1 MIKIITFLM
10 ICSLSLLAIDITSI
24 IETID
29 KMNTSTKI
37 SKKIEYDLYDP
48 FASAK
53 PILNK
58 KENTLDKTGGILSP
72 IILQTILN
80 NRAFIDGKWYNEG
93 DKVREYNIETIN
105 SDSVVL
111 RKKMKK
117 TTLKLKMIESILR
130 MKEQEE

>member
-29 KMNTSTKI
+29 KMNSSTKI

-58 KENTLDKTGGILSP
+58 KENTLDKTNDIFSP

-93 DKVREYNIETIN
+93 DKVREYNIETID